1 MKKFSQIKGKEI
13 NGMKKNKRI
22 TKKSVRVIRFFIIS
36 LIFIGVAASI
46 TIVGCNYLENQN
58 FKETFYCVSS
68 LKVNNKIRVIQISDL
83 HNCNFGKDNEKLIRR
98 VQKLV
103 PDLII
108 YTGDIIDS
116 NADSEENVVNLCAK
130 LAKVAPSYYIYG
142 NNEVE
147 KYYDNLFTQDSLDE
161 KFGFNNDNRDPN
173 KLLEISDSLTEKLT
187 NAGVKVLKNSQDTI
201 TIGTTNV
208 DIYGV
213 LTSNPSAF
221 WSYGGKGFDDFIFT
235 NENNLKIMAIHEPE
249 VFETYTPDTWG
260 DLMLAGHTHGGT
272 ARIPIIGPA
281 YTHEGGILPA
291 RSGHYVYGRYDVE
304 GRPLIVSSGLEN
316 TNLLRFNNEPE
327 LVIVDINK
335 F

>member
-1 MKKFSQIKGKEI
+1 
-13 NGMKKNKRI
+13 MKKNKRI

-36 LIFIGVAASI
+36 LIFIWIAASI
-46 TIVGCNYLENQN
+46 TILGCNYLENQN
-58 FKETFYCVSS
+58 FKETFYSVSS

-173 KLLEISDSLTEKLT
+173 KLLEISDSLTKKLT

-221 WSYGGKGFDDFIFT
+221 WSYGEKGFDDFIFT

>member
-1 MKKFSQIKGKEI
+1 
-13 NGMKKNKRI
+13 MKKNKR
-22 TKKSVRVIRFFIIS
+22 TAKKSVRVIRFFIIS
-36 LIFIGVAASI
+36 LIFIGIAASI
-46 TIVGCNYLENQN
+46 TMLGFNYLENQN
-58 FKETFYCVSS
+58 FKESFYCVSS

-83 HNCNFGKDNEKLIRR
+83 HNCSFGKDNEKLINR
-98 VQKLV
+98 VKKLN

-108 YTGDIIDS
+108 YTGDIIDTK
-116 NADSEENVVNLCAK
+116 ADSDEKVVNLCAK

-147 KYYDNLFTQDSLDE
+147 KYYDTLLTQDALDE
-161 KFGFNNDNRDPN
+161 KFGFNNDNREPD
-173 KLLEISDSLTEKLT
+173 KLLELSDTLTEKLT
-187 NAGVKVLKNSQDTI
+187 KAGVNVLKNSQDTV
-201 TIGTTNV
+201 TIGKTTV
-208 DIYGV
+208 DIFGV

-221 WSYGGKGFDDFIFT
+221 WSYGGTAYGDFIYK
-235 NENNLKIMAIHEPE
+235 NENNLKIMAIHEPQ

-316 TNLLRFNNEPE
+316 TSILRFNNEPE
-327 LVIVDINK
+327 LVVVDINK

>member
-1 MKKFSQIKGKEI
+1 MR
-13 NGMKKNKRI
+13 KNKFTTK
-22 TKKSVRVIRFFIIS
+22 TKKHMKAVCLFIIS
-36 LIFIGVAASI
+36 LVFICVAAGI
-46 TIVGCNYLENQN
+46 GLLGVNYLGNQT

-83 HNCNFGKDNEKLIRR
+83 HNCSFGKDNEKLIQR
-98 VQKLV
+98 VQKLN
-103 PDLII
+103 PDIII

-116 NADSEENVVNLCAK
+116 KSDSEDTVVNLCAK

-147 KYYDNLFTQDSLDE
+147 KYYDSLLTQESLDE
-161 KFGFNNDNRDPN
+161 KFGFNNDNREPN
-173 KLLEISDSLTEKLT
+173 KLLELSDTLTEKLT
-187 NAGVKVLKNSQDTI
+187 NAGVKVLKNSQGTI
-201 TIGTTNV
+201 TAGSTTV
-208 DIYGV
+208 DVFGV
-213 LTSNPSAF
+213 LTSNPSSF
-221 WSYGGKGFDDFIFT
+221 WSYGGKAFDEFIFT

-291 RSGHYVYGRYDVE
+291 RNGHYVYGRYDVE

-316 TNLLRFNNEPE
+316 TNLFRFNNEPE